1 MLIEVG
7 KTYINRAGSVCKV
20 LSRTDPSLHVGAD
33 TYFSYFPL
41 IDGRE
46 KRETS
51 YQVDRFGS
59 HLGEGDSHDLIS
71 EYKMPDFEWVW
82 SQPDK
87 NGLWAYGGDREKTPP
102 ALSGIDV
109 VWDYAPTRARLNC
122 WRCYLGPIPQISQP
136 KKLVKQT
143 LWMVKR
149 YANLL
154 WEELWL
160 PDGEVPKFASF
171 HDIGH
176 QTTTT
181 REV

>member
-7 KTYINRAGSVCKV
+7 KTYINRAGSICRVVSYDRSFDSYYC
-20 LSRTDPSLHVGAD
+20 
-33 TYFSYFPL
+33 YFPL
-41 IDGRE
+41 EDGKENRE
-46 KRETS
+46 KS
-51 YQVDRFGS
+51 FQVDGYGS
-59 HLGEGDSHDLIS
+59 NLMQDDSKDLIS
-71 EYKMPDFEWVW
+71 EYKMPDLQWVW
-82 SQPDK
+82 CQPDK
-87 NGLWAYGGDREKTPP
+87 IGLWAFGGKHIEERPSIVSVSTFIFMPP
-102 ALSGIDV
+102 TYDA
-109 VWDYAPTRARLNC
+109 

-160 PDGEVPKFASF
+160 PDEEMPKFASF

-176 QTTTT
+176 KTTTT